1 MIVRI
6 HKEINSSDRWFE
18 MYDMIPNPKGH
29 PFVNESV
36 CHVQLC
42 KILCAALGDQKR
54 NKNKYLNQ
62 GMVLGMKERIWGK
75 KERLSWQNV
84 QSLVSD

>member
-1 MIVRI
+1 MTL
-6 HKEINSSDRWFE
+6 FQTQ
-18 MYDMIPNPKGH
+18 KGH

-42 KILCAALGDQKR
+42 KILCAAVGDQKR
-54 NKNKYLNQ
+54 KKNKYLNQ
-62 GMVLGMKERIWGK
+62 GMVLGMKERIWGEK
-75 KERLSWQNV
+75 KKRLSRQNV